1 MACTLC
7 ADVGSY
13 VRRFPT
19 RYTSKMKLV
28 VALALAAAMPSAQA
42 MGKYKVCDDSTQ
54 CARITDNEGGTVPTN
69 ACQSVRGEATTPNG
83 AGRRAAEAR
92 RAEVGSGV
100 LFTKLFMCSVILLRS
115 RARAQ
120 QRSLG

>member
-42 MGKYKVCDDSTQ
+42 MGKYKACDDSAQ
-54 CARITDNEGGTVPTN
+54 CVAFEGP
-69 ACQSVRGEATTPNG
+69 
-83 AGRRAAEAR
+83 GRCEND
-92 RAEVGSGV
+92 E
-100 LFTKLFMCSVILLRS
+100 TKECES
-115 RARAQ
+115 RW
-120 QRSLG
+120 

>member
-42 MGKYKVCDDSTQ
+42 IET
-54 CARITDNEGGTVPTN
+54 GGVAPKT
-69 ACQSVRGEATTPNG
+69 
-83 AGRRAAEAR
+83 
-92 RAEVGSGV
+92 
-100 LFTKLFMCSVILLRS
+100 RS
-115 RARAQ
+115 R
-120 QRSLG
+120 